1 MVFDYSFSANE
12 AIRKYNTITENL
24 LIYLK
29 VLIATTLFFF
39 MLLLLD
45 MLVTHAQARLYWK
58 LQP

>member
-29 VLIATTLFFF
+29 VLIATTLLFF
-39 MLLLLD
+39 MLLPLD